1 MALALDWTLRYMPR
15 VEADVVLLDFETCR
29 LLRPDGTRGPRLAG
43 KPLAFL
49 EALARRPG
57 AVVRRG
63 AMERELWEHDHDL
76 ADPVAAA
83 HYHAL
88 RVRDALEALGWPRS
102 VIATVDEV
110 GWCIDMDEVERVRR
124 EAGGDG

>member
-1 MALALDWTLRYMPR
+1 
-15 VEADVVLLDFETCR
+15 
-29 LLRPDGTRGPRLAG
+29 
-43 KPLAFL
+43 
-49 EALARRPG
+49 
-57 AVVRRG
+57 
-63 AMERELWEHDHDL
+63 MERELWEHDHDL

-110 GWCIDMDEVERVRR
+110 GWCIDVDEVNRARR
-124 EAGGDG
+124 EAGQNG

>member
-1 MALALDWTLRYMPR
+1 MLPPGLIEWARAHHEKVPIWPEQWSIARIKKRR
-15 VEADVVLLDFETCR
+15 VE
-29 LLRPDGTRGPRLAG
+29 LAG

-63 AMERELWEHDHDL
+63 AMERALWEHDHDL
-76 ADPVAAA
+76 ADPIGAA
-83 HYHAL
+83 HKHAL

-110 GWCIDMDEVERVRR
+110 GWCIDMDEVERVKR
-124 EAGGDG
+124 EARGDGG